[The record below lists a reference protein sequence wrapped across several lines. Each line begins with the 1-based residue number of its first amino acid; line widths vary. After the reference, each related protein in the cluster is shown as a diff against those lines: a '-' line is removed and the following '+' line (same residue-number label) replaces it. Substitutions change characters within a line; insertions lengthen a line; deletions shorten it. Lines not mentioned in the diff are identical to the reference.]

1 MLCKNCG
8 KRVRKSDAFCKK
20 CGVKIEI
27 EPIVSI
33 DDGVDTSKPAKFSFA
48 NIISKSKLSK
58 KTLIAAISVGCAL
71 IIGVFGLLTWAF
83 FANRVDL
90 TDYIEIDDVTGLNDY
105 ASLEFEFDY
114 VKLAKDLDLD
124 DIRDIKELKDLEE
137 DEVFYWGMKTSELKF
152 IALQYGLDLDEFIDL
167 YRAIE
172 IKVDNDG
179 SLKNGDTAKIEVVVS
194 GDDEFDKKLVGGKMF
209 FEVEGLKDA
218 LVVDLFS
225 ATSVVFNGE
234 NGKGAVSFDKK
245 NSDSWMSSVVF
256 SSTNQTDLSNG
267 DTITVTAKF
276 TSDVIYESLKKELVK
291 DGMHL
296 PKSAHKDFTVTGL
309 YTYAEFDDITDE
321 ILDNAFI
328 VMKSTHM
335 TQSLG
340 NISEKDVYYID
351 SAENV
356 SNYYMEAKNAIIIN
370 LTCTENFDIYN
381 NYSGTTRNMVCMLAN
396 IVKNTDGT
404 IGFTSKSTVLFEG
417 YEMNSLEI
425 VDKLAD
431 CFAGYHVIAIR

>member
-33 DDGVDTSKPAKFSFA
+33 DDGMDTSKPAKFSFA

-71 IIGVFGLLTWAF
+71 VIGVFGLLTWAF

-172 IKVDNDG
+172 IKIDNDG

-234 NGKGAVSFDKK
+234 SGKGTVSFDKK
-245 NSDSWMSSVVF
+245 NSDSWMSSLVF

-267 DTITVTAKF
+267 DTITVTATF
-276 TSDVIYESLKKELVK
+276 TNTKTYETLKKELVREGK
-291 DGMHL
+291 HL
-296 PKSAHKDFTVTGL
+296 PKTAQKKFTVSGL
-309 YTYAEFDDITDE
+309 SSYAQFEDIDDAVIEEAFNYIKATCLTPGYT
-321 ILDNAFI
+321 N
-328 VMKSTHM
+328 S
-335 TQSLG
+335 SLSRVYWIG
-340 NISEKDVYYID
+340 NSPEHNC
-351 SAENV
+351 EN
-356 SNYYMEAKNAIIIN
+356 YLGKNGLIIN
-370 LTCTENFDIYN
+370 MASTEYFYDSSHTINKICVVTDISKN
-381 NYSGTTRNMVCMLAN
+381 ENGEIIFGTTP
-396 IVKNTDGT
+396 K
-404 IGFTSKSTVLFEG
+404 VLFDATGMHEVDIVTNINTHFKG
-417 YEMNSLEI
+417 YEL
-425 VDKLAD
+425 V
-431 CFAGYHVIAIR
+431 AIK